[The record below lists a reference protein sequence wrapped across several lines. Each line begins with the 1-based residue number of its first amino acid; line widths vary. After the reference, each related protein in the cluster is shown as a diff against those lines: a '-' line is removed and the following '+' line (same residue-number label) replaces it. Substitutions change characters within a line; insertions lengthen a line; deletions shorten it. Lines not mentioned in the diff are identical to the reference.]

1 MPGTRNTLIAVGAV
15 AASVAAALVLLPSG
29 EDGPAAAPEPTARER
44 AQATA
49 ERMADAGIVD
59 VPVSFTV
66 VNRNDSR
73 LPCNSDGEEYTL
85 RGHLTGP
92 AEALEQ
98 DDPAVT
104 VYQHGQAAGEW
115 FWRLDEPGYHH
126 TEEMALLGGVSLTLD
141 RLGYGGERPD
151 GLAMCLGS
159 QADMTA
165 QVIEQV
171 RTGDY
176 TLGEGGATGPGPD
189 EPPAF
194 DTVVL
199 AGHHSGAQIAQ
210 ITAYSFDGPAAP
222 DALALLGWSG
232 TGVTDRANA
241 RFFGGLASCMQGGVP
256 ADAEAGPPDP
266 DGADAAGYTYVDVGR
281 TSYTRANFSD
291 PATPVAALAADLQS
305 RTPCGDLGTQV
316 EALATDTRNLHRIE
330 VPVLFA
336 FADADTRVSD
346 GADHVGLFTGASDT
360 ETVTVADAG
369 HYLVLEP
376 GAAELRTA
384 LADWLEEQ
392 R

>member
-1 MPGTRNTLIAVGAV
+1 MPGTRNTLIAAGAAV
-15 AASVAAALVLLPSG
+15 ALAAAALVLLPSG
-29 EDGPAAAPEPTARER
+29 QDGPAAAPEPTAEER
-44 AQATA
+44 ARATA
-49 ERMADAGIVD
+49 ERMAAADTVD
-59 VPVSFTV
+59 LPVSFTV

-73 LPCNSDGEEYTL
+73 LPCNSDGGEYTL

-92 AEALEQ
+92 AAALEQ

-126 TEEMALLGGVSLTLD
+126 TEEMALLGQVSLTFD
-141 RLGYGGERPD
+141 RLGYGGERPA
-151 GLAMCLGS
+151 GLGMCLGS

-171 RTGDY
+171 RAGDY
-176 TLGEGGATGPGPD
+176 AVEGGDPVP
-189 EPPAF
+189 F

-256 ADAEAGPPDP
+256 ADAAAGPPDP
-266 DGADAAGYTYVDVGR
+266 DSAEPAGYTYLDVGR

-291 PATPVAALAADLQS
+291 PATPVAALAAGLQD

-316 EALATDTRNLHRIE
+316 EALATDTRNLHRIG

-336 FADADTRVSD
+336 FADADTRVAD
-346 GADHVGLFTGASDT
+346 GADHVGLFTGAPDT

-376 GAAELRTA
+376 GAADLRTA